1 MRAAL
6 AWRVVV
12 ERALAVVVSCAIA
25 SVALTRIFDAD
36 MPRWLLPAVA
46 AASGAVVALTH
57 GLGRVLRSVIGAAIV
72 VGAAGVAVLVLGGSL
87 PADLLD
93 GAANGLGDLLSTAWP
108 TPTSP
113 VVVVPIVALTAL
125 TSAVATGL
133 GVRGRGVAA
142 LSGPVSLVA
151 LAALGAAPGGR
162 LAPVEVAALIA
173 ASALV
178 LASTGGSQ
186 LSLLRPGGA
195 AIVVG
200 ALIAAATA
208 SVDLDRRFD
217 PRNAPSTES
226 EALEIVS
233 PLERVAEWQST
244 EPREEMFRTDL
255 DEAATW
261 TLVHLDSYDGVRWS
275 PGGDFRELAPVRAD
289 GTNGADGANVTRV
302 ELISLDEP
310 WLPTIGEVVG
320 ADTRLATDD
329 ERSSFLLLDPI
340 EPGGSYSLHSRLRP
354 AAVSLPDVAESPDP
368 DTRSLQIDVPTSL
381 RELGTVITRGSRT
394 DIERSRRLATH
405 LSQEFVLDPTAP
417 PGHSLPLLEAFLTRS
432 GRGTQEQFVAAYALL
447 AATLGLPVRI
457 AVGFETSVE
466 SGSTA
471 GAVAWSNSARA
482 WPEVKFDDLGWV
494 RFDPVPESTGTA
506 DPGRGSG
513 SVAPV
518 DDDSSAPPTVPP
530 PEPQTIDSNEP
541 ERQPQPAPPPTA
553 LPATIVAPLL
563 GLALAAAAAAVYI
576 AAVVGFKR
584 VRRRR
589 RARAA
594 AAGSLAV
601 GALETARDL
610 VVDLGGEAS
619 DALTDHEFVIAA
631 APVLKGAERL
641 LRPIAQTS
649 TAAVFAPGGVS
660 VEMAERSWA
669 QLDEFESVAVERVGR
684 TRYLVSLLSLR
695 SFRRRA
701 WGVRQPTSRG
711 RGRGDG
717 ASQRSR
723 RSRSGSS
730 PPRGRAERREATR
743 HPR

>member
-1 MRAAL
+1 VRPTL
-6 AWRVVV
+6 AWRVVI
-12 ERALAVVVSCAIA
+12 ERALSVIVSCVIA
-25 SVALTRIFDAD
+25 SVALTRVFDAD

-46 AASGAVVALTH
+46 AASGAVVTVAH
-57 GLGRVLRSVIGAAIV
+57 RLGRVLRSLIGVAVV
-72 VGAAGVAVLVLGGSL
+72 VGAAGIAVVVLGGSL

-93 GAANGLGDLLSTAWP
+93 GVANGLGDLLSTTWP

-113 VVVVPIVALTAL
+113 AVVVPIVALTAL
-125 TSAVATGL
+125 MSALATGL
-133 GVRGRGVAA
+133 GVQGRGVAA
-142 LSGPVSLVA
+142 LSGPVSIVA
-151 LAALGAAPGGR
+151 LAALGAAPAGR
-162 LAPVEVAALIA
+162 LSAVEVAALIA

-195 AIVVG
+195 AVVVG
-200 ALIAAATA
+200 VLIAAATV

-217 PRNAPSTES
+217 PRSAPSTTS
-226 EALEIVS
+226 EAVEIVS
-233 PLERVAEWQST
+233 PLERVAEWQTT

-261 TLVHLDSYDGVRWS
+261 TLVHLDRYDGVRWS
-275 PGGDFRELAPVRAD
+275 PGGDFRELAPVRA
-289 GTNGADGANVTRV
+289 NGADGETVIRV

-310 WLPTIGEVVG
+310 WLPTVGEVVG
-320 ADTRLATDD
+320 ADTRLAADD
-329 ERSSFLLLDPI
+329 ERSSFLILDPI
-340 EPGGSYSLHSRLRP
+340 EPGAAYSLHSRLRSE
-354 AAVSLPDVAESPDP
+354 AVSLPDVAESPGP
-368 DTRSLQIDVPTSL
+368 DTMNLQIDVPTSL
-381 RELGTVITRGSRT
+381 RELATVITRGSRT
-394 DIERSRRLATH
+394 DMERSRRLATH
-405 LSQEFVLDPTAP
+405 LSQEFALDPTAP
-417 PGHSLPLLEAFLTRS
+417 PGHSLPLLDAFLTRS

-466 SGSTA
+466 SGSSP

-494 RFDPVPESTGTA
+494 PFDPVPESTRTT
-506 DPGRGSG
+506 DSGRGSE

-518 DDDSSAPPTVPP
+518 GDDSSAPPTVPP

-541 ERQPQPAPPPTA
+541 ERQPQPAPPPTT
-553 LPATIVAPLL
+553 LPAAIVAPLL

-576 AAVVGFKR
+576 AVVVGFKR

-589 RARAA
+589 RARAV

-610 VVDLGGEAS
+610 VVDLGGEAP

-649 TAAVFAPGGVS
+649 TAAMFAPGGVS

-669 QLDEFESVAVERVGR
+669 QLDEFESLAVQRVGR
-684 TRYLVSLLSLR
+684 TRYIVSLMRLR

-701 WGVRQPTSRG
+701 RSVRRPTSRG
-711 RGRGDG
+711 RGRGHG

-730 PPRGRAERREATR
+730 PPRGQGERHEATR